1 MTGGR
6 ANKDDIMND
15 RNAFLQGQGSPIKDD
30 AAPPEQG
37 WRGERSA
44 DTPATQAQRRHVP
57 GVGPEV
63 EEVSGTAFVEAQG
76 LDQSP
81 NDDAQGEDRSML
93 DARED
98 AARQHGDGVSNLDMS
113 ASSPGGE
120 SAGGPYPHGH
130 RKSDNDPGSFLGH
143 GGQTEIG
150 YHGPGHL
157 GGMKTDDDDDRNGVA
172 ETDD

>member
-1 MTGGR
+1 
-6 ANKDDIMND
+6 MND

-44 DTPATQAQRRHVP
+44 NEVAGTQSQRRHIP

-63 EEVSGTAFVEAQG
+63 EEISGTAFAEAQG

-81 NDDAQGEDRSML
+81 ED
-93 DARED
+93 ED
-98 AARQHGDGVSNLDMS
+98 QDENRTLPESGSGGDERGDGVSDLDMS
-113 ASSPGGE
+113 GSSPGGE
-120 SAGGPYPHGH
+120 SAGAPYPRGR
-130 RKSDNDPGSFLGH
+130 RKTDNDPGSVMGH

-157 GGMKTDDDDDRNGVA
+157 GGTRTDDDDNRNGVA

>member
-1 MTGGR
+1 
-6 ANKDDIMND
+6 MND

-37 WRGERSA
+37 WRGERAA
-44 DTPATQAQRRHVP
+44 DEAAAPKEQRRHVP

-81 NDDAQGEDRSML
+81 NDEPEGQDNSMPQTG
-93 DARED
+93 
-98 AARQHGDGVSNLDMS
+98 AAAKKPHGDGVSDLDMS
-113 ASSPGGE
+113 GSSPGGE
-120 SAGGPYPHGH
+120 SAGAPYPHGR
-130 RKSDNDPGSFLGH
+130 RKSDNDPGSVMGH

-150 YHGPGHL
+150 YHGTGHL
-157 GGMKTDDDDDRNGVA
+157 GGMKTGEDDNRNGVA

>member
-1 MTGGR
+1 
-6 ANKDDIMND
+6 MND
-15 RNAFLQGQGSPIKDD
+15 RNPFLQGQGSPIKDD

-37 WRGERSA
+37 WRGERAA
-44 DTPATQAQRRHVP
+44 DEPAASQERRRHVP

-81 NDDAQGEDRSML
+81 NDEIGDKADSLAQVSGGAGQS
-93 DARED
+93 
-98 AARQHGDGVSNLDMS
+98 HGDGVSDLNMS

-120 SAGGPYPHGH
+120 SAGAPYPHGH
-130 RKSDNDPGSFLGH
+130 RKSANDPGSVMGH

-150 YHGPGHL
+150 YHGTGHL
-157 GGMKTDDDDDRNGVA
+157 GGTKSGDDDNRNGVA